1 MAATEAFTIPT
12 EDILGGFLAAMLY
25 DSNIRM
31 LPVPAQFC
39 VYCCLT
45 SAIRP
50 CRVPRF
56 RVPGTMRSPIKR
68 GSAQAPATG
77 AGG

>member
-1 MAATEAFTIPT
+1 MGE
-12 EDILGGFLAAMLY
+12 ILGGFLAAMLY

-45 SAIRP
+45 SAIKP

-56 RVPGTMRSPIKR
+56 RGPGTMRSPIKR